1 MSSST
6 LIRYKNKGFWIN
18 ENFMQLLFNYLYN
31 EIQKNHYIFSEK
43 DNLVDDFKEGAKGW
57 CKGYFALSWEE
68 ILKSYSDEQNLIN
81 LLQNTKIILQNK
93 ESTISV
99 AEIQS
104 IDVEDDTFKYLFSR
118 KPFPT
123 SELLKII
130 DVLIE
135 MLQGTWNSNNY
146 NMEINYSY

>member
-1 MSSST
+1 
-6 LIRYKNKGFWIN
+6 
-18 ENFMQLLFNYLYN
+18 MQLLFNYLYN
-31 EIQKNHYIFSEK
+31 EVQKDHYIFSEK
-43 DNLVDDFKEGAKGW
+43 DDLVDDFKEGSKGW

-104 IDVEDDTFKYLFSR
+104 IDVDDDTFKYLFSR